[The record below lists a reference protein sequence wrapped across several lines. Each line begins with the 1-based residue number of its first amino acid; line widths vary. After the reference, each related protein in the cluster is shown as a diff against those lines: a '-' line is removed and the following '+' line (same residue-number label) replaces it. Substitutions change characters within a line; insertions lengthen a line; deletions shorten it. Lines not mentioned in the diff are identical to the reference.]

1 MEFYATYD
9 CPPYRP
15 PSEAGSLLLRGTRG
29 CPWNQCTFCSMYKQ
43 MPFERRSPE
52 EIFRDID
59 TLRAC
64 YSFDTP
70 TFFLGDSNSLVLET
84 KKLVE
89 VLDYLYKVFPSV
101 SRVTSYARART
112 VGKKSLEDLR
122 LIRQAGLT
130 RLHIGLET
138 GDPEL
143 LKEIRKGATPEQ
155 MVQGATR
162 AKEAGFEVSLYVLA
176 GIGGEERWEQHAEG
190 TASVLNQVDPHFIRI
205 RTFVP
210 TPGSPLWDRV
220 REGSFV
226 PASPETILREQ
237 ERLVQRLDVS
247 SEYLSDHISNYVP
260 VYGRLP
266 QEKASM
272 LETIEQALKAVQRD
286 ENYRRSLEKRRYLTH
301 L

>member
-1 MEFYATYD
+1 
-9 CPPYRP
+9 
-15 PSEAGSLLLRGTRG
+15 
-29 CPWNQCTFCSMYKQ
+29 MYKQ
-43 MPFERRSPE
+43 MPFERRSQE

-64 YSFDTP
+64 YSLENP
-70 TFFLGDSNSLVLET
+70 TFFLGDSNSLVLDT

-89 VLDYLYKVFPSV
+89 VLAYLYKVFPSA

-112 VGKKSLEDLR
+112 VAKKTLEDLR

-143 LKEIRKGATPEQ
+143 LEEIRKGATPEQ

-176 GIGGEERWEQHAEG
+176 GIGGEEKWEQHADG

-220 REGSFV
+220 REGTFA
-226 PASPETILREQ
+226 PASAETILREQ
-237 ERLVQRLDVS
+237 KRLIQQLEVS

-266 QEKASM
+266 HEKASM
-272 LETIEQALKAVQRD
+272 LETLEEALTAIQRD
-286 ENYRRSLEKRRYLTH
+286 DKYRRALEKKRYLTH

>member
-15 PSEAGSLLLRGTRG
+15 PSEAGSLLLRVTRG

-138 GDPEL
+138 GDP
-143 LKEIRKGATPEQ
+143 
-155 MVQGATR
+155 
-162 AKEAGFEVSLYVLA
+162 
-176 GIGGEERWEQHAEG
+176 
-190 TASVLNQVDPHFIRI
+190 DP
-205 RTFVP
+205 
-210 TPGSPLWDRV
+210 G
-220 REGSFV
+220 
-226 PASPETILREQ
+226 
-237 ERLVQRLDVS
+237 
-247 SEYLSDHISNYVP
+247 
-260 VYGRLP
+260 
-266 QEKASM
+266 
-272 LETIEQALKAVQRD
+272 
-286 ENYRRSLEKRRYLTH
+286 
-301 L
+301 

>member
-15 PSEAGSLLLRGTRG
+15 PSEAGSLLLRVTRG

-43 MPFERRSPE
+43 MPFERRNPD

-59 TLRAC
+59 TLKAC
-64 YSFDTP
+64 YSFDNP
-70 TFFLGDSNSLVLET
+70 TFFLGDSNSLILET

-89 VLDYLYKVFPSV
+89 ILDYLYKVFPSI

-112 VGKKSLEDLR
+112 LGKKSMEDLQR
-122 LIRQAGLT
+122 IRRAGLT
-130 RLHIGLET
+130 RLHLGLET
-138 GDPEL
+138 GDPAILE
-143 LKEIRKGATPEQ
+143 EIRKGATPEQ

-176 GIGGEERWEQHAEG
+176 GIGGEEKWQQHAEG

-210 TPGSPLWDRV
+210 TPGSPLWDSV
-220 REGSFV
+220 QEGSFV
-226 PASPETILREQ
+226 LASPETILREQ
-237 ERLVQRLDVS
+237 RHLIQRLEVS

-266 QEKASM
+266 EERASM
-272 LETIEQALKAVQRD
+272 VETIERALEAIERD
-286 ENYRRSLEKRRYLTH
+286 GKYRRSLEMKRYLTR